1 MGEDGTNDDLT
12 ARLCVGDECCDTL
25 LLNGVLS
32 DDWSSGD
39 EEEWDEDWLGE
50 CAEKEFEVRHLFANI
65 LHFGVGEAFCD
76 FFPSRL
82 ATRGS

>member
-12 ARLCVGDECCDTL
+12 ARLCVGNECCDTL
-25 LLNGVLS
+25 LLNGALS

-50 CAEKEFEVRHLFANI
+50 CAEKEFEVIFLIVCVRDYFTDRFIYFSL
-65 LHFGVGEAFCD
+65 
-76 FFPSRL
+76 L
-82 ATRGS
+82 ATRES